1 MLKMKLVNRD
11 TEGELR
17 MTGRRDTNTSE
28 DAENYI
34 TRAVERF
41 DTLILNMAEL
51 EFVSSAGLRVLKR
64 AHLAMRCRGG
74 VLIAKNVSKAVMEV
88 FEITGFAGM
97 LKIIN
102 D

>member
-1 MLKMKLVNRD
+1 
-11 TEGELR
+11 
-17 MTGRRDTNTSE
+17 
-28 DAENYI
+28 
-34 TRAVERF
+34 
-41 DTLILNMAEL
+41 MAEL

-64 AHLAMRCRGG
+64 AHLAMRRKGG
-74 VLIAKNVSKAVMEV
+74 VLIAKNVSKAVMEI